1 MAGGGKERPY
11 FVANQVIVTGPE
23 AAVDS
28 VVGEVQE
35 KSPLRLELKKRL
47 NLGEL
52 FDANADEHLP
62 PQSEIAIVLYE
73 IPGGKPEDVIKLVAD
88 INELGKE
95 RSVVAEPNYLIGDPS
110 TRGAPR
116 AF

>member
-1 MAGGGKERPY
+1 MAGDGQERPY

-35 KSPLRLELKKRL
+35 KSPLKLELKKRL

-52 FDANADEHLP
+52 LDASVDGRLP
-62 PQSEIAIVLYE
+62 PQHEIAIVLYE

-88 INELGKE
+88 INQLGKE
-95 RSVVAEPNYLIGDPS
+95 KAVVAEPNYLIGDPY
-110 TRGAPR
+110 TGGAPR